1 VYRGNVSR
9 GMRAFART
17 RGAEAGGLLKIV
29 GVPIGMFKNDFR
41 AFIA

>member
-1 VYRGNVSR
+1 VYRGNVS
-9 GMRAFART
+9 GGTRAFART

-29 GVPIGMFKNDFR
+29 GVPLGMFTNDSR